1 MLLGDRVLSWRIGDI
16 LPVVVGAG
24 AQGRGV
30 NDGQVSRVNRREGIA
45 SLLYSRTYA
54 PPRHPAAHS
63 PR

>member
-30 NDGQVSRVNRREGIA
+30 K
-45 SLLYSRTYA
+45 
-54 PPRHPAAHS
+54 
-63 PR
+63 